1 MNNIEFRQGFKN
13 NKNDSI
19 LLLNAFFEK
28 LIIAICLTML
38 PCISM
43 AKDSDLYLFG
53 PNQIT
58 KGEITQ
64 FLRNEGLL
72 FSKSIEDTVTVF
84 SKDYVDITVGFC
96 PRSELIY
103 SYTCN
108 WSYRDNTDDVF
119 SSQNNYNANICTFS
133 KSEQYFICVHD
144 TLLNKYGK
152 PTKAWI
158 HKDGVPSGVTITD
171 KNQLDT
177 LSFESLFNK
186 KCYFQL
192 YWENSERIVRLSFD
206 NTYRESYEYIFLDL
220 KKLALRDEETAK
232 SENIRL
238 FSNIVIGVAVV
249 AVIFLI
255 FYLLYKNAKEKEIE
269 RSIRIN
275 ELAKKYEKQELER
288 KEIEEKEKRQKER
301 ELKES
306 ESIYNN
312 YFSSLTQKWGNCDK
326 KIRIPSLDNSCTSEI
341 LVFSESKHLVI
352 DKRELLFSDI
362 LDCSVNDD
370 IKEKKTIET
379 YRGNSTA
386 LSKADTGS
394 LLGRSI
400 VGGVLAGNAGAIIG
414 GSTAKRQTVI
424 KYGTDTTLHSKEIE
438 HNYTIA
444 ITIRDIV
451 NPIIY
456 LNVGRDTALKDE
468 IVGLMK
474 VIISMH

>member
-1 MNNIEFRQGFKN
+1 MNNLEFRQRFKN
-13 NKNDSI
+13 NISRSF
-19 LLLNAFFEK
+19 LLLSAFFEK
-28 LIIAICLTML
+28 ITVVVSLTML

-43 AKDSDLYLFG
+43 AKDTDLYLFE
-53 PNQIT
+53 PKQIT
-58 KGEITQ
+58 KGNITQ
-64 FLRNEGLL
+64 ILRNEGLL
-72 FSKSIEDTVTVF
+72 LSKSIEDSITVF
-84 SKDYVDITVGFC
+84 SKDYVDIIVGFC

-108 WSYRDNTDDVF
+108 WSYRDNIDDVF
-119 SSQNNYNANICTFS
+119 SSQNNYNSNICTFS

-152 PTKAWI
+152 PTKVWI
-158 HKDGVPSGVTITD
+158 HKDGVRSGVTITD
-171 KNQLDT
+171 KSQLDT

-186 KCYFQL
+186 KCFFL
-192 YWENSERIVRLSFD
+192 FYWENNERIVSLSFD
-206 NTYRESYEYIFLDL
+206 NTYRESYEYKYLDL
-220 KKLALRDEETAK
+220 KKLALRNEETVK

-238 FSNIVIGVAVV
+238 LTNVGIGASVV
-249 AVIFLI
+249 AVLFLI
-255 FYLLYKNAKEKEIE
+255 FYLLYRNEKEKEIE
-269 RSIRIN
+269 RNIRIN
-275 ELAKKYEKQELER
+275 ELEKQFKKEELER
-288 KEIEEKEKRQKER
+288 KEIEEKEKRKKER
-301 ELKES
+301 ELKEL

-326 KIRIPSLDNSCTSEI
+326 KIRIPSLDNSCVLEI

-362 LDCSVNDD
+362 LDCVVNDD
-370 IKEKKTIET
+370 VKEKETVET
-379 YRGNSTA
+379 YRGDSTA

-394 LLGRSI
+394 LIGRSV
-400 VGGVLAGNAGAIIG
+400 VGGVLAGSAGAIIG

-424 KYGTDTTLHSKEIE
+424 KYGTDTTLHSKEME

-444 ITIRDIV
+444 VTIRDIV